1 MSELSKADLI
11 ANKLNKI
18 SEKFAEK
25 ISNAQDLIVAGDD
38 LVLDTNSVVNEIESL
53 PAYEFNLDL
62 LPQILNLEN
71 MMSDVKYIRESLK
84 ENTDL
89 AMKLLKT
96 ISGEIEFEPNAE
108 LLASYSQLSATL
120 TENMKLFLACY
131 KDVSSILINI
141 SKLVKNKNDKNDKD
155 KKTTNITINTD
166 STEIKSTAELIKQLS
181 PMVIEQVDSG
191 FFFPIRTIGN
201 TLQLRPMCMYLPKRI
216 KPA

>member
-71 MMSDVKYIRESLK
+71 MMADVKYIRESLK

-96 ISGEIEFEPNAE
+96 
-108 LLASYSQLSATL
+108 

-181 PMVIEQVDSG
+181 
-191 FFFPIRTIGN
+191 
-201 TLQLRPMCMYLPKRI
+201 QLKNP
-216 KPA
+216 

>member
-141 SKLVKNKNDKNDKD
+141 SKLVKNKNDKNDKND

-181 PMVIEQVDSG
+181 
-191 FFFPIRTIGN
+191 
-201 TLQLRPMCMYLPKRI
+201 QLKNS
-216 KPA
+216 

>member
-131 KDVSSILINI
+131 KDVSNILINI
-141 SKLVKNKNDKNDKD
+141 SKLVKNKNDKND

-181 PMVIEQVDSG
+181 
-191 FFFPIRTIGN
+191 
-201 TLQLRPMCMYLPKRI
+201 QLKNS
-216 KPA
+216 

>member
-1 MSELSKADLI
+1 MEVMA
-11 ANKLNKI
+11 
-18 SEKFAEK
+18 EKFAEK

-108 LLASYSQLSATL
+108 LLAEQNLVLPMFPEL
-120 TENMKLFLACY
+120 TQCE
-131 KDVSSILINI
+131 
-141 SKLVKNKNDKNDKD
+141 
-155 KKTTNITINTD
+155 
-166 STEIKSTAELIKQLS
+166 
-181 PMVIEQVDSG
+181 VDSVIDTVNRWG
-191 FFFPIRTIGN
+191 V
-201 TLQLRPMCMYLPKRI
+201 
-216 KPA
+216 

>member
-71 MMSDVKYIRESLK
+71 MRIIEGKYRFGYEV
-84 ENTDL
+84 T
-89 AMKLLKT
+89 
-96 ISGEIEFEPNAE
+96 
-108 LLASYSQLSATL
+108 
-120 TENMKLFLACY
+120 
-131 KDVSSILINI
+131 
-141 SKLVKNKNDKNDKD
+141 
-155 KKTTNITINTD
+155 
-166 STEIKSTAELIKQLS
+166 
-181 PMVIEQVDSG
+181 
-191 FFFPIRTIGN
+191 
-201 TLQLRPMCMYLPKRI
+201 
-216 KPA
+216 